1 MPQHG
6 SSCRVDCVRDAYC
19 NCNFEQLPFTRITQI
34 SDNLKVHN
42 PNCAYDRE
50 ANSKVKLQ
58 VKSNLEFKIS
68 NQNAY

>member
-6 SSCRVDCVRDAYC
+6 SSCRVDHVHNAYR
-19 NCNFEQLPFTRITQI
+19 NCDFEQLPFMRITQI